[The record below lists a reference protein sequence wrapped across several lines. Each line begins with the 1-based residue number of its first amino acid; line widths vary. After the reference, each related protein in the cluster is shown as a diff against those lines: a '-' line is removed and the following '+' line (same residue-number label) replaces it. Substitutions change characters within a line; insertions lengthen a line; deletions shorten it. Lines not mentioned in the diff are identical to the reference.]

1 MQKRQGPNWELNS
14 AYLWTFI
21 HRVFTAMTLKKAIL
35 PAILTIIAIGL
46 FFFFQNLNNKVFVVE
61 GQIIGFSEDEN
72 RVFIN
77 HEEIP
82 GYMDAMSMPFNLRD
96 MQEVSDYSIGDAV
109 RFEFHVTPDGSWIQN
124 LTKIPDSLLTLSA
137 TPSRFGRLSGGDIA
151 MPLKVGE
158 SIPKFQMVDQNGAS
172 FTSDSLSGRYTILTF
187 IYTTCPVPDFCPLMT
202 SNFDVISRQL
212 SDEELGRVKLVSVTF
227 DPENDTP
234 AILAAYAQKH
244 EQRGNRYYI
253 MGDSTNTA
261 ALTSAFGI
269 FTTFASDQIIHNLQT
284 AVIGPDGEILELF
297 SGNKWK
303 VDELMA
309 ALRGHLNPDAS

>member
-1 MQKRQGPNWELNS
+1 
-14 AYLWTFI
+14 
-21 HRVFTAMTLKKAIL
+21 MTLKKAIL

>member
-1 MQKRQGPNWELNS
+1 
-14 AYLWTFI
+14 
-21 HRVFTAMTLKKAIL
+21 MTLKKAIL

-269 FTTFASDQIIHNLQT
+269 FTTFATDQIIHNLQT

>member
-1 MQKRQGPNWELNS
+1 
-14 AYLWTFI
+14 
-21 HRVFTAMTLKKAIL
+21 MTLKKAIL
-35 PAILTIIAIGL
+35 PATLTIVAIGL

-61 GQIIGFSEDEN
+61 GQIIGFSENEN

-96 MQEVSDYSIGDAV
+96 MQEVSDFSIGDAV

-137 TPSRFGRLSGGDIA
+137 TPSRFGRLSDGDFA
-151 MPLKVGE
+151 APLKVGE
-158 SIPKFQMVDQNGAS
+158 TVPAFQMVDQNGRS
-172 FTSDSLSGRYTILTF
+172 FTSDSLTGRYTIITF
-187 IYTTCPVPDFCPLMT
+187 IYTTCPVPDFCPLMS
-202 SNFDVISRQL
+202 SNFDDISRQL
-212 SDEELGRVKLVSVTF
+212 SEEELRRVNLVSVTF

-234 AILAAYAQKH
+234 SILAEYAKKH

-261 ALTSAFGI
+261 VLTSAFGI
-269 FTTFASDQIIHNLQT
+269 FTTFATDQIIHNLQT
-284 AVIGPDGEILELF
+284 AVIGPDGKILELF

-303 VDELMA
+303 VEELMD
-309 ALRGHLNPDAS
+309 ALRGQLNPDAS